1 VRLAFPTLTKI
12 TVLTPFVIERNAG
25 APQIALVGKTLVVSF
40 MTDEKLERMWH
51 RNAYVKI
58 ISSADGGVTWGNKL
72 TIADKPAAW
81 AGLLAL
87 NESNFLVFCEHEDR
101 SEARHVVLAWR
112 GRKNMNVSSL
122 QRSLIGSHQ
131 ESQSL
136 D

>member
-1 VRLAFPTLTKI
+1 MRLTFPTLTKI

-40 MTDEKLERMWH
+40 MTDEKLEGMWY

-72 TIADKPAAW
+72 TIADKPVAW

-87 NESNFLVFCEHEDR
+87 NESNFWFFVSMR
-101 SEARHVVLAWR
+101 IAARR
-112 GRKNMNVSSL
+112 GMLFWLREGE
-122 QRSLIGSHQ
+122 RT
-131 ESQSL
+131 
-136 D
+136 